1 MILRMIFPS
10 TFYRTFF
17 YRTERIPMIYIKIRE
32 GNESTGWEE
41 AGWLTIIPDNEL
53 LAVSL
58 T

>member
-1 MILRMIFPS
+1 
-10 TFYRTFF
+10 
-17 YRTERIPMIYIKIRE
+17 MIYIKIRE
-32 GNESTGWEE
+32 GNEITGWEE